1 MYRYISVQTLPQDT
15 KIRDITT
22 RKVYTLPTSYQSI
35 YINVD
40 GLNKQFGIYA
50 SNNIIQDIIN
60 KRDDIIYI
68 LKPIEG
74 ICNIPAQI
82 LKIIKNTAPNSTVS
96 NNIEPDNLVIHI
108 NKKVHIF
115 KDKNGYHICTNDIDL
130 HIPIEN
136 LDTQI
141 YEI

>member
-1 MYRYISVQTLPQDT
+1 MYRFLSNQTLPQGI

-22 RKVYTLPTSYQSI
+22 RKVYTLPSSFQSM

-82 LKIIKNTAPNSTVS
+82 LKNIKGTTNTSTTL
-96 NNIEPDNLVIHI
+96 EPDNLMKHI
-108 NKKVHIF
+108 NNKIHIF
-115 KDKNGYHICTNDIDL
+115 KDKNEYHICSMNIEL